1 MKINFY
7 KSSFENKKFSEFF
20 NRYKML
26 KKILPKTKIICFD
39 IGANEGQ
46 TILEISKN
54 FQKSTIHSFEP
65 QKECEPKLQFLKRK
79 IKKSKIY
86 INILACGEKNIS
98 RIFYKNYSS
107 NLSSFLK
114 INTKSKLLLKMN
126 NLSKKKEYLKS
137 INNPIKVRQIKLSD
151 YIKNKKI
158 KNIDLLKID
167 TQGYE
172 INVLKGINKKDLFK
186 IKVIILEINFWDYY
200 SKSTSFYQI
209 EKILGKNFKFWD
221 ISYISKNPKYFSTDY
236 VDAVYINKA
245 VYKKIAKKSF

>member
-7 KSSFENKKFSEFF
+7 KSSVEDKRFSDLF

-26 KKILPKTKIICFD
+26 KKILPKKIICFD
-39 IGANEGQ
+39 VGANEGQ

-54 FQKSTIHSFEP
+54 FPGSIIHSFEP
-65 QKECEPKLQFLKRK
+65 QKSCETKLEYFKNK

-86 INILACGEKNIS
+86 INLVACGEKNINK
-98 RIFYKNYSS
+98 IFYVNSSS

-114 INTKSKLLLKMN
+114 INTKSKFLLKMKQ
-126 NLSKKKEYLKS
+126 LSKKKYLES
-137 INNPIKVRQIKLSD
+137 INNPIKVRQITLSD

-158 KNIDLLKID
+158 KTIDLLKID

-172 INVLKGINKKDLFK
+172 LNVLKGIKKQDLFK
-186 IKVIILEINFWDYY
+186 IKIILLEVNFWDYY
-200 SKSTSFYQI
+200 EQMTSFYEI

-221 ISYISKNPKYFSTDY
+221 ISFIYKNPKYLSTDY
-236 VDAVYINKA
+236 VDAVYINKFF
-245 VYKKIAKKSF
+245 YDKLKNNLK

>member
-7 KSSFENKKFSEFF
+7 KSGVEDKRFSDLF

-26 KKILPKTKIICFD
+26 IKILPKKIICFD
-39 IGANEGQ
+39 VGANEGQ

-54 FQKSTIHSFEP
+54 FPGSIIHSFEP
-65 QKECEPKLQFLKRK
+65 QKSCETKLEYFKNK

-86 INILACGEKNIS
+86 INLVACGEKNINK
-98 RIFYKNYSS
+98 IFYVNSSS

-114 INTKSKLLLKMN
+114 INTKSKFLLKMKQ
-126 NLSKKKEYLKS
+126 LSKKKYLES
-137 INNPIKVRQIKLSD
+137 INNPIKVRQITLSD

-158 KNIDLLKID
+158 KTIDLLKID

-172 INVLKGINKKDLFK
+172 LNVLKGIKKQDLFK
-186 IKVIILEINFWDYY
+186 IKIILLELNFWDYY
-200 SKSTSFYQI
+200 EQMTSFYEI

-221 ISYISKNPKYFSTDY
+221 ISFIYKNPKYLSTDY
-236 VDAVYINKA
+236 VDAVYINKFF
-245 VYKKIAKKSF
+245 YDKLKKKS